1 MFNRGKRRP
10 LFVLLLVL
18 HLIVLSTY
26 TILRYQTTTETET
39 YPDRVLT
46 EADPF
51 AKPLPPGPL
60 PADLIEKSER
70 LLLHQNYKRF
80 NKQQITKDEN
90 QKLTLAPCS
99 LLPPNLV
106 GRVTADLFSYEMKE
120 VEEHLAN
127 SSIQLGGHWHPS
139 HCTAHYR
146 VAIIIPY
153 RNRDMQLRIFLN
165 FMHSFLQK
173 QQIDYQIYLIE
184 PIEGIKFN
192 RALLFNIG
200 FRETLKQY
208 PWQCFIFHDVDLIPE
223 DDRNIYSCP
232 PEPRHMS
239 VSVNTFNYEL
249 PYRGIFGGVSAM
261 TVKQMETVNGFS
273 NQFFGWGGE
282 DDDMSGRIITKYRIS
297 RYPASIGRY
306 RMLRHR
312 PDTPN
317 SNRFTFLHL
326 GTNLMSHDG
335 LSNLQY
341 EIVDI
346 EKKKLFTHI
355 RVTYN
360 ETLIKSTVAHLVKK
374 KKKSH

>member
-1 MFNRGKRRP
+1 MLNRGLRQP
-10 LFVLLLVL
+10 LFVLVLAL

-26 TILRYQTTTETET
+26 TILRYQRSTPTET
-39 YPDRVLT
+39 YPDQVLT

-51 AKPLPPGPL
+51 AKPLSPGPL
-60 PADLIEKSER
+60 PASLIEKSER
-70 LLLHQNYKRF
+70 LLLNQNYKRF
-80 NKQQITKDEN
+80 NKQQKSADKN
-90 QKLTLAPCS
+90 YTLPRVPCP
-99 LLPPNLV
+99 LLPPKLV
-106 GRVTADLFSYEMKE
+106 GRVTADLFSYEMHE

-127 SSIQLGGHWHPS
+127 SSIQLGGHWSPP

-165 FMHSFLQK
+165 FMHPFLQK

-184 PIEGIKFN
+184 PTEKMKFN

-200 FRETLKQY
+200 FREALKEY

-239 VSVNTFNYEL
+239 VSVNTFNYQL

-261 TVKQMETVNGFS
+261 TVKQMEAVNGFS
-273 NQFFGWGGE
+273 NQYFGWGGE
-282 DDDMSGRIITKYRIS
+282 DDDMSARVITKYRIS

-326 GTNLMSHDG
+326 GTGLMNHDG

-341 EIVDI
+341 DVVSID
-346 EKKKLFTHI
+346 KKKLLTHI
-355 RVTYN
+355 LVNYN
-360 ETLIKSTVAHLVKK
+360 ETLIKASVADLVKK
-374 KKKSH
+374 KKKPH